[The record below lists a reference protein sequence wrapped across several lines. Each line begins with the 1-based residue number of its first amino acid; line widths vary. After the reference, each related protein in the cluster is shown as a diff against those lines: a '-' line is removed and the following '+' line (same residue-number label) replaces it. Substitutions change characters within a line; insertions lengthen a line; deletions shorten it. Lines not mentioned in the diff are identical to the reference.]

1 MLVSNKTFLL
11 LRQEEIKFLKEKHRK
26 EKQSSGSVTAK
37 QVRLFCMNFFSRSRF
52 AQHNVRQLSSR
63 VLLLNLDLTIRIGNS
78 LACAADALFPFSSGG
93 AGKQANERAWGE
105 QKRNR
110 GGGGVRIG
118 TIRVTEEFVICKS
131 TRKKRNFER
140 VRKTKEWGGG
150 VGGVEKRFFS
160 SPPFPPLLFV
170 NESM

>member
-37 QVRLFCMNFFSRSRF
+37 QVKLFCMNFFSRSRF

-110 GGGGVRIG
+110 GGGGGENRHYTRHRRI
-118 TIRVTEEFVICKS
+118 RYLQKHA
-131 TRKKRNFER
+131 K
-140 VRKTKEWGGG
+140 KTKLRASAKNKGVGRGG
-150 VGGVEKRFFS
+150 GGVEKRFFS